1 MNRGAW
7 QAIVY
12 GIAKNQPRLRLNMY
26 TWLMV
31 RNEGILRSQPGLP
44 VKDLV
49 TMTSLP
55 FGQGPQIGESEKQSN
70 V

>member
-1 MNRGAW
+1 
-7 QAIVY
+7 
-12 GIAKNQPRLRLNMY
+12 MY
-26 TWLMV
+26 IWLMV

-44 VKDLV
+44 EKGPV

-55 FGQGPQIGESEKQSN
+55 FVQGPQISESEKQSN